1 LKMAANLTKEQLRN
15 ELISHGV
22 QPPSSNSRKD
32 EFVKLYEQH
41 VAPIVSLRGD
51 FSSDEEN
58 DVNEKMEK
66 TEKNEDQ
73 TEKPAGDR
81 ELICEGINVADLS
94 DEELFAQLQSF
105 GIPVGPI
112 VDTTRS
118 VYQKKLAAI
127 LEKGAPDSGE
137 AELQQTNG
145 DDRQVVDEKFSDS
158 EDDVSVTELKL
169 ELAPDNEPL
178 PEEAVPV
185 PVEVIN
191 TPESLTSIRK
201 RITDRPASSL
211 NALPLV
217 DKQGTPT
224 PRPSIHSIS
233 SSSQY
238 VYESR
243 RLLDTIDGNSVGGG
257 TKSSSGPSP
266 KSKMIGYYV
275 VLMVIF
281 VVAAYVAYTCANS
294 TEFSLLMVN
303 MKQKLSQY
311 LEKSGEAGPAEK
323 MDSSQSNPI
332 ANEHVV

>member
-1 LKMAANLTKEQLRN
+1 M
-15 ELISHGV
+15 G
-22 QPPSSNSRKD
+22 
-32 EFVKLYEQH
+32 
-41 VAPIVSLRGD
+41 
-51 FSSDEEN
+51 
-58 DVNEKMEK
+58 
-66 TEKNEDQ
+66 
-73 TEKPAGDR
+73 
-81 ELICEGINVADLS
+81 
-94 DEELFAQLQSF
+94 
-105 GIPVGPI
+105 
-112 VDTTRS
+112 
-118 VYQKKLAAI
+118 
-127 LEKGAPDSGE
+127 
-137 AELQQTNG
+137 
-145 DDRQVVDEKFSDS
+145 
-158 EDDVSVTELKL
+158 DVSVTELKL

-224 PRPSIHSIS
+224 PRPSIHSNS

-281 VVAAYVAYTCANS
+281 VVAAYVAYTVTS
-294 TEFSLLMVN
+294 
-303 MKQKLSQY
+303 K
-311 LEKSGEAGPAEK
+311 
-323 MDSSQSNPI
+323 
-332 ANEHVV
+332 